1 MKVTK
6 LYGQIDE
13 MKETIAKLTE
23 VQASKRKEFESKIG
37 LQVLEMKQAFD
48 KIKEK
53 KLKNKIA
60 A

>member
-1 MKVTK
+1 
-6 LYGQIDE
+6 
-13 MKETIAKLTE
+13 MKESITKLTE
-23 VQASKRKEFESKIG
+23 VQASKRKEFENKIG
-37 LQVLEMKQAFD
+37 LQVLEMKQAVD